1 MRFKFVVL
9 LAAMTIATFTFLG
22 CTPEDNQAGAG
33 GDATKVLVPPGTPK
47 GPGDMQSYVQQ
58 QQSKSGLSAGTEYAE
73 GKTGAD
79 VIIKTPAVKGA
90 TPKK

>member
-22 CTPEDNQAGAG
+22 CTPEDNQVGAG

-58 QQSKSGLSAGTEYAE
+58 QQSKSAIGSGTEYAE

-79 VIIKTPAVKGA
+79 VVKSPAAKTAA
-90 TPKK
+90 PKK